1 MALSFD
7 TYAGDAVTTNFSVT
21 FEYISDTHVNV
32 YLDGVLQTI
41 TTHYTWFNSTTIQ
54 FVAAPGSGV
63 VVRIERA
70 TPNTAR
76 LVDFQDAGNLTEAD
90 LDTDSNQNFFIAQE
104 ITDGFDAEA
113 LKLDVDDKWD
123 GETKVIKNVV
133 DPTADQDVATKKFAD
148 DLWAANLATVA
159 AGVAATAADVVT
171 TNADVVL
178 TNADVVLTHAD
189 VVLTNADAA
198 ATAADLVQTNLD
210 QISCAAN
217 EVLTDADATATAADA
232 VSTAADAVSTAAD
245 VAATALAV
253 LVTNAD
259 AISTAADAVATAA
272 DLVLTDADQISCD
285 ADATAA
291 AASAAAAAA
300 SAASIDSALMLNRKN
315 MVINGS
321 FQVKQRGASF
331 VSPATGDYTLDRWQF
346 LKATTAGAVTVTRPI
361 SIGSDRPFRAS
372 MQVDVTTADASV
384 AAGDLLAFTHAIEGS
399 EVSHLRQ
406 GTANASTI
414 TLGFW
419 HAHTK
424 TGTHSV
430 AFMNA
435 NLDRSYVAEYTQA
448 VADTWEQSTVT
459 LTCDVAG
466 TWVTGS
472 SQAGLMLA
480 FPLMSGSTFQTTA
493 DAWTAGKY
501 YSTAAS
507 VNDMDNTA
515 NVFRIANVQLEE
527 NLSATEFEHLSYHET
542 EQLCKR
548 YFQMSYEVG
557 KYPGDVTWR
566 NVANHTFSYSSTEAT
581 GMTTRLA
588 PEMGDTP
595 TITWYDPVGGTINK
609 TYDITNATSRTVS
622 ANKRDGAN
630 STGYPDM
637 SGSRAA
643 NTEMSGHWTAEAEIT

>member
-1 MALSFD
+1 MALSFV
-7 TYAGDAVTTNFSVT
+7 TYAGTGSQTNFSVS
-21 FEYISDTHVNV
+21 FSYISSTHVDV
-32 YLDGVLQTI
+32 YLDGVLKTV
-41 TTHYTWFNSTTIQ
+41 TTDYTWFNSTTIQ
-54 FVAAPGSGV
+54 FLVAPVLDA
-63 VVRIERA
+63 VVRLERD
-70 TPNTAR
+70 TPNTER
-76 LVDFQDAGNLTEAD
+76 LVDFQDAGNLTESD
-90 LDTDSNQNFFIAQE
+90 LDTNSNQVFFIAQE

-113 LKLDVDDKWD
+113 MKLAADNHWD
-123 GETKVIKNVV
+123 AESKPMRDLT
-133 DPTADQDVATKKFAD
+133 DPTSPQDAATMAYVDAGDAGTIAEAAAAAASAAAALVSENAAAADLVLTNADVVTTNAD
-148 DLWAANLATVA
+148 VVLTHADVVLTHADEALTNADAL
-159 AGVAATAADVVT
+159 ATAADVVT

-178 TNADVVLTHAD
+178 TNADVVTTTQDAIDTAADAAATAADLLLTDAD
-189 VVLTNADAA
+189 QVSCAANAA

-210 QISCAAN
+210 QISC
-217 EVLTDADATATAADA
+217 DADAT
-232 VSTAADAVSTAAD
+232 
-245 VAATALAV
+245 
-253 LVTNAD
+253 
-259 AISTAADAVATAA
+259 
-272 DLVLTDADQISCD
+272 
-285 ADATAA
+285 
-291 AASAAAAAA
+291 AAAA

-331 VSPATGDYTLDRWQF
+331 VSPATTDYTLDRWQF

-361 SIGSDRPFRAS
+361 AISSDRPFRAS

-406 GTANASTI
+406 GAANSSTV
-414 TLGFW
+414 TLSFW

-466 TWVTGS
+466 SWVTGS
-472 SQAGLMLA
+472 SQCGLMLV

-515 NVFRIANVQLEE
+515 NVFRLGNVQLEE

-581 GMTTRLA
+581 GMTTRLS

-609 TYDITNATSRTVS
+609 TYDVTNATSRSVS

-637 SGSRAA
+637 TGARAA